1 MKILIV
7 HNTYQQRG
15 GEDAVV
21 GAETRLL
28 EANGHAVLHYE
39 RNNDELRGRGVLAGV
54 GAAVETVWSSRS
66 WRELAEIAGR
76 ERPDVAHFHNT
87 FPLISPSAYYACAR
101 AGVPVVQTLHNYRLC
116 CPAAKFLRNGKV
128 CESCVGRIIA
138 WPGVA
143 HGCYRGSRA
152 ATAVAAAMLAVH
164 RGMRTWQT
172 RVAVYIALSEFAR
185 RKFVEC
191 GLPAERIV
199 VKPNFVADDLAE
211 AKQAGNYALFVGRL
225 SEEKGPQLLPEAWRR
240 LQSKIPLRI
249 AGSGPLQ
256 ETLSREVARCS
267 LDQIELTGPRSSE
280 EIRVLMNSARF
291 LVFPSVWYEG
301 FPMTIAE
308 AFASGLPVVASR
320 LGSMAEIVQDG
331 VTGLQFEPGNAADLA
346 AKVQWA
352 WDHPEEVARM
362 GRAARAEY
370 EAKYRPSANYD
381 MLMDIYRQ
389 AIAHGHPRPAGAHR
403 HANASS
409 RSPAG

>member
-1 MKILIV
+1 
-7 HNTYQQRG
+7 
-15 GEDAVV
+15 
-21 GAETRLL
+21 
-28 EANGHAVLHYE
+28 
-39 RNNDELRGRGVLAGV
+39 
-54 GAAVETVWSSRS
+54 
-66 WRELAEIAGR
+66 
-76 ERPDVAHFHNT
+76 
-87 FPLISPSAYYACAR
+87 
-101 AGVPVVQTLHNYRLC
+101 
-116 CPAAKFLRNGKV
+116 
-128 CESCVGRIIA
+128 
-138 WPGVA
+138 
-143 HGCYRGSRA
+143 
-152 ATAVAAAMLAVH
+152 
-164 RGMRTWQT
+164 
-172 RVAVYIALSEFAR
+172 
-185 RKFVEC
+185 
-191 GLPAERIV
+191 V

-211 AKQAGNYALFVGRL
+211 AKQAGKYALFVGRL

-280 EIRVLMNSARF
+280 ENRVLMNSARF

-403 HANASS
+403 PANASS